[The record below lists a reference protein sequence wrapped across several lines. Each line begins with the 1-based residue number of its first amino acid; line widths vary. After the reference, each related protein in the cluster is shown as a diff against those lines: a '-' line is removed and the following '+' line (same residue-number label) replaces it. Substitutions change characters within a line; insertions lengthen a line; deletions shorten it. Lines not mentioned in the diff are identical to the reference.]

1 MNTKVEVIPDRRHS
15 VPAGQWEVLALAYQ
29 AESDTPWYVLDVMR
43 SKPAVIRGEYV
54 RAVTN
59 S

>member
-1 MNTKVEVIPDRRHS
+1 MKVSVIPSRHHS
-15 VPAGQWEVLALAYQ
+15 VRLGEWKVLAVVYQ
-29 AESDTPWYVLDVMR
+29 DESDTPWYVLDVLQ

-54 RAVTN
+54 AAITG